1 MHRTPQTRKASPRID
16 MAASALLSLRW
27 MSWFD
32 SPVRAAFSRIPP
44 IVDRID
50 ILLRVN
56 AEESQA
62 WGY

>member
-1 MHRTPQTRKASPRID
+1 